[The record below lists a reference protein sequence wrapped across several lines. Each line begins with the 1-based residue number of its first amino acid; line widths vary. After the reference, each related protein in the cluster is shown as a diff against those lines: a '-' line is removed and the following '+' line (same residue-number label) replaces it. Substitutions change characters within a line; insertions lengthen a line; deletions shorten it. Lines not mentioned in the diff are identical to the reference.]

1 MNKTINGVE
10 FYSRKND
17 RRALAA
23 YRSPEGAETLEDA
36 KRLAEKLLASY
47 VQKEPG
53 NEYWSI
59 EIESKDGHRVEISW
73 KFNGVFND
81 DGSFEDDEFLTTYVD
96 GKLLHDQKFA
106 DKMRDAYIIGDAKRL
121 LASTTVEEWKGIG
134 IEWFN
139 DHVAYVANYFEDHFT
154 KEQHEEI
161 KRVAKILK

>member
-59 EIESKDGHRVEISW
+59 EIESKDGHLVELSW
-73 KFNGVFND
+73 Q
-81 DGSFEDDEFLTTYVD
+81 FEGDSDCGDEFIKTYID
-96 GKLLHDQKFA
+96 GKRLYDQKYA
-106 DKMRDAYIIGDAKRL
+106 DKMRDAYMIGDAKNL
-121 LASTTVEEWKGIG
+121 LASTTVEEWNGIG

-139 DHVAYVANYFEDHFT
+139 EHVAYVANYFEDDFT
-154 KEQHEEI
+154 QEQHEEV
-161 KRVAKILK
+161 KRISDILK

>member
-10 FYSRKND
+10 FYSKKND
-17 RRALAA
+17 SRALAA
-23 YRSPEGAETLEDA
+23 YSAPEGAETIEDA

-47 VQKEPG
+47 VQNEPG

-59 EIESKDGHRVEISW
+59 EIESKDGHLVEISW
-73 KFNGVFND
+73 Q
-81 DGSFEDDEFLTTYVD
+81 FEGDSDCGDEFLKTFID
-96 GKLLHDQKFA
+96 GERLYDQKFA
-106 DKMRDAYIIGDAKRL
+106 DSMQDAYVIGNAKQL

-139 DHVAYVANYFEDHFT
+139 ERVAYVANYFEDDFT

-161 KRVAKILK
+161 KRISDILK